1 VGALTALLCIGALF
15 GLIVLVAQVGADPA
29 DGSRRATQTP
39 WLWLIAWY
47 GAASVVSFALH
58 ALDKWAAGRGAR
70 RISERSLLLTAL
82 VGGWPGAILAQ
93 QSLRHKTSKPSFRWA
108 FAAASS
114 LNLLVLGLWHAE
126 QVSGW
131 LSRAT

>member
-1 VGALTALLCIGALF
+1 MGAVTALLCIGALF
-15 GLIVLVAQVGADPA
+15 SLIVLAAQVGPDLA
-29 DGSRRATQTP
+29 DGSRRAARTP

-58 ALDKWAAGRGAR
+58 ALDKRAAR
-70 RISERSLLLTAL
+70 RGTRRVSERSLLLTAL

-108 FAAASS
+108 FAAASG
-114 LNLLVLGLWHAE
+114 LNLLLLGLWHA
-126 QVSGW
+126 QLVSGW